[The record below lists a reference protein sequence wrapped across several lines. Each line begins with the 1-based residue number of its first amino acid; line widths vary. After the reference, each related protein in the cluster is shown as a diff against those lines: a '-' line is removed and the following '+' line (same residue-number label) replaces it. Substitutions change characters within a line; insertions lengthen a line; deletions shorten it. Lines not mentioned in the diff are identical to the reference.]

1 MAENEPPVLTT
12 NEVTVRFGGL
22 TAVDAA
28 SLRVD
33 PGRIVGLI
41 GPNGAGKTT
50 LFECISGFQVPD
62 AGSIRWGDTELVGM
76 PAWDRPRIG
85 IGRTLQNVKL
95 FPELSVFDNLR
106 VAHHL
111 TVDSDAVSD
120 AVAAGLSRAAEREID
135 AHSEHVLDLVGMR
148 YFHDKLAGELS
159 YGTLRLLELACI
171 LAVQPRL
178 LLLDE
183 PSSGISQSE
192 TEALGPVLLRVKEL
206 TGASILIIEH
216 DMPLVMGLADE
227 IYAMETG
234 GIIAHG
240 TPEEIRA
247 DDRVIEGY
255 LGAMETEPKKPE
267 SKKAESKK
275 AGSKDSKKTGSKK
288 RGSDAAAAKVDVGDS
303 LPEPLLEVRGLE
315 AHYGKVQVLYEVD
328 LDVYPG
334 EIVAL
339 LGTNGAGKST
349 VLKAISGLVR
359 PSRGR
364 VSFEG
369 TEITRMSPEQT
380 VRAGVAQVP
389 GGRGVF
395 PSLTVEENLTIGGF
409 ARRRGDPEVQA
420 TLDRVLGYFPRLAER
435 RNQAAGTLSGG
446 EQQMLAIGRSLLS
459 QPKLLMIDEMSL
471 GLAPI
476 VVQQLVEIVDRL
488 HHEEDITLLV
498 VEQHATFALSFTDR
512 AYFLEK
518 GEVRFAGPSAELAE
532 RDDLL
537 RSVFLADAAA
547 SMDAAS

>member
-1 MAENEPPVLTT
+1 VGEVL
-12 NEVTVRFGGL
+12 EARDVTVRFGGL
-22 TAVDAA
+22 TAVDDA

-50 LFECISGFQVPD
+50 LFECISGFQEPN
-62 AGSIRWGDTELVGM
+62 AGSILWGDTELVGM
-76 PAWDRPRIG
+76 PAWDRPRLG
-85 IGRTLQNVKL
+85 IGRTLQNVRL
-95 FPELSVFDNLR
+95 FPELTVFDNLR

-111 TVDSDAVSD
+111 QADSDAVSD
-120 AVAAGLSRAAEREID
+120 AVAAGLSRQAEREIISH
-135 AHSEHVLDLVGMR
+135 AEHVLDLVGMR

-159 YGTLRLLELACI
+159 YGTLRMLELACI
-171 LAVQPRL
+171 LALQPRL

-183 PSSGISQSE
+183 PSSGISQKE

-206 TGASILIIEH
+206 TDASILIIEH

-240 TPEEIRA
+240 TPDEVRR
-247 DDRVIEGY
+247 DDRVIAGY
-255 LGAMETEPKKPE
+255 LGTMDSDDTAPKAARSPSSDMGDAM
-267 SKKAESKK
+267 
-275 AGSKDSKKTGSKK
+275 
-288 RGSDAAAAKVDVGDS
+288 
-303 LPEPLLEVRGLE
+303 PEPMLEVRGLE

-328 LDVYPG
+328 LDVYPQ

-369 TEITRMSPEQT
+369 REITKMSPEQT
-380 VRAGVAQVP
+380 VRTGIAQVP

-395 PSLTVEENLTIGGF
+395 PTLTVEENLTIGGF
-409 ARRRGDPEVQA
+409 ARRRNDPEVRA
-420 TLDRVLGYFPRLAER
+420 TLERVLDYFPRLAER

-459 QPKLLMIDEMSL
+459 RPRLLMIDEMSL
-471 GLAPI
+471 GLAPL

-488 HHEEDITLLV
+488 HREEKITIVV

-537 RSVFLADAAA
+537 RSVFLAGAAA
-547 SMDAAS
+547 SMGVAR